1 MPNHDRERGAA
12 LIAVLLLMGTIGVLV
27 ASAVAVSQ
35 YATAETDTFAAL
47 QRSALEAESA
57 ANRTLCLLLSDRLR
71 HADRRL
77 GRRNDDRKERFL
89 ADGTEHI
96 HMQGDGR
103 ISIRIFDA
111 VAGLD
116 LSGRAPIRQLSP
128 RGTAKS
134 EAREQVL
141 ARLEDY
147 VDADDLVRNQSMEM
161 PHYRAAGI
169 PVLPRNRPLQFREEW
184 LWIPGTAHIYPPS
197 ADGRLWTFR
206 VIPPENMRPLAGR
219 PNLLATPAAI
229 IAEQCGLNEEECQQ
243 LRQALTLWREKQV
256 PLEEHL
262 SPGLTGKLNMH
273 FSTRESGVY
282 TILVNTASPEHPGRR
297 LSLTVRPVVG
307 DRYWEYYEFFYY

>member
-229 IAEQCGLNEEECQQ
+229 IAEQCGLVARKTGPAGGT
-243 LRQALTLWREKQV
+243 LIARPDGQA
-256 PLEEHL
+256 EHAFL
-262 SPGLTGKLNMH
+262 DQGKRRVH
-273 FSTRESGVY
+273 HSGQHGITRASRSAFITDRSSSCGRP
-282 TILVNTASPEHPGRR
+282 ILGI
-297 LSLTVRPVVG
+297 L
-307 DRYWEYYEFFYY
+307 